1 MIKYTKKR
9 FSGGELSENEFE
21 TYVDAMHA
29 MVDAYEYSNNHNNVH
44 SRQHKVKLGNKI
56 RKMRERYEYFD
67 PEDGSTELTSKMLQ
81 DVVTREF
88 KLSQV
93 EPWGDNAEVS
103 DEDPIWD
110 FGQKLTLKQ
119 KTHISKTPSRSIR
132 TSRSQAGGKK
142 KKRHSTRKKRS

>member
-1 MIKYTKKR
+1 
-9 FSGGELSENEFE
+9 
-21 TYVDAMHA
+21 
-29 MVDAYEYSNNHNNVH
+29 
-44 SRQHKVKLGNKI
+44 
-56 RKMRERYEYFD
+56 
-67 PEDGSTELTSKMLQ
+67 MLQ

-103 DEDPIWD
+103 EEDPIWD

-119 KTHISKTPSRSIR
+119 KTHVSKTPSRSIR
-132 TSRSQAGGKK
+132 SSHSTAGGKK

>member
-1 MIKYTKKR
+1 
-9 FSGGELSENEFE
+9 
-21 TYVDAMHA
+21 
-29 MVDAYEYSNNHNNVH
+29 
-44 SRQHKVKLGNKI
+44 
-56 RKMRERYEYFD
+56 
-67 PEDGSTELTSKMLQ
+67 MLQ

-103 DEDPIWD
+103 EEDPIWD

-142 KKRHSTRKKRS
+142 KKRRSTRKKRS